1 MSPLPFLITCF
12 AGWMNRRQQL
22 VIEFLQEEIRVLQEQ
37 LGKRPRF
44 TDDQRHRLAAK
55 GKPIGR
61 KGLARFA
68 SIVTPDT
75 LLAWHRRLI
84 ANKYDS
90 SKKRKP
96 GRPRTKADIRELILR
111 MARENRSWGYTRI
124 QGALANLRHEIGRGT
139 IANILREAGLDPAPD
154 RRRAMTWKEFLKIHW
169 STMAATDFFTVEVW
183 TPVGLVRYH
192 VLFVIRLMT
201 REVHFA
207 GIVPEPGETWMIQV
221 ARNLT
226 DACDGFLCGA
236 RYLIHDRSTLFT
248 ESFREILKSA
258 GVEPLRLPARSPNLN
273 AFAERFVRSV
283 KESCLDR
290 MIFFGES
297 SLRRAVTEFATHYHT
312 ERNHQGLQN
321 KIIQPEFTE
330 FPQTGTICSRQRLGG
345 LLRYYY
351 REAA

>member
-1 MSPLPFLITCF
+1 MTPLRFLLVCF
-12 AGWMNRRQQL
+12 SGWMNHRQRL
-22 VIEFLQEEIRVLQEQ
+22 IIEYLQEEIRVLQEQ

-44 TDDQRHRLAAK
+44 NDDQRRRLAAK
-55 GKPIGR
+55 GKSIGR
-61 KGLARFA
+61 KDLARFA

-84 ANKYDS
+84 AKKYDS

-96 GRPRTKADIRELILR
+96 GRPPTKVDIRELVLR

-124 QGALANLRHEIGRGT
+124 QGALANLRHEVGRGT

-154 RRRAMTWKEFLKIHW
+154 RRKGMTWKEFLRVHW
-169 STMAATDFFTVEVW
+169 STMGATDFFTVEVW

-192 VLFVIRLMT
+192 VLFVMRLMT
-201 REVHFA
+201 REIHIA
-207 GIVPEPGETWMIQV
+207 GIVPEPCETWMLQT

-226 DACDGFLCGA
+226 DACNGFL
-236 RYLIHDRSTLFT
+236 RDTRFLIHDRSTLFT
-248 ESFREILKSA
+248 EQFREVLKSA
-258 GVEPLRLPARSPNLN
+258 GVEPLRLPVRSPNLN
-273 AFAERFVRSV
+273 AFAERFVRSI
-283 KESCLDR
+283 KESCVER

-297 SLRRAVTEFATHYHT
+297 ALRRAVSEFALHYHT
-312 ERNHQGLQN
+312 ERNHQGLEN
-321 KIIQPEFTE
+321 KIIRPEFAE
-330 FPQTGTICSRQRLGG
+330 FPDMGTIRSRQRLGG